1 MYIKKILLFISITG
15 LVILSIFSYFV
26 YVTMFVSNTN
36 FNNEIAYVYVYTD
49 QTFEEL
55 KQDLYPV
62 LKNVNSFERLANRK
76 GYDKTL
82 KSGKFAIKKGMNNN
96 QIINTL
102 RSSKL
107 TVDVIFNNID
117 NEYELAG
124 KISKQIEA
132 DSLSLLNS
140 FKDLDFFKSKGFNKY
155 DYLSIFLPNSYN
167 FYWDTDAN
175 SFRSRMLKEYNLF
188 WNDSRMGKL
197 KQIGLN
203 QSQVMILASIV
214 TQESKMKSELRTIAG
229 VYMNRLNNNWL
240 LQADPTV
247 KYAAYQLPEYEN
259 EIIRRIL
266 YKHLKID
273 SKFNTYKYKG
283 LPPGLI
289 SVPNISSIDAVLNF
303 EKHKYFYFSAD
314 PNNIGYHNFSRTL
327 YAFCLQSWTF
337 SPIAVTDKT
346 LPPLEIR
353 FSLSFFA
360 VPEWKIN
367 ISSCLSKLLSDG
379 NSIPFLNV
387 PG

>member
-140 FKDLDFFKSKGFNKY
+140 FKDF
-155 DYLSIFLPNSYN
+155 FLP
-167 FYWDTDAN
+167 
-175 SFRSRMLKEYNLF
+175 L
-188 WNDSRMGKL
+188 DSIER
-197 KQIGLN
+197 
-203 QSQVMILASIV
+203 SIV
-214 TQESKMKSELRTIAG
+214 FSNLSKFSDNSKVLS
-229 VYMNRLNNNWL
+229 L
-240 LQADPTV
+240 L
-247 KYAAYQLPEYEN
+247 YF
-259 EIIRRIL
+259 ISFIL
-266 YKHLKID
+266 YLIF
-273 SKFNTYKYKG
+273 SKK
-283 LPPGLI
+283 P
-289 SVPNISSIDAVLNF
+289 SIII
-303 EKHKYFYFSAD
+303 
-314 PNNIGYHNFSRTL
+314 P
-327 YAFCLQSWTF
+327 
-337 SPIAVTDKT
+337 
-346 LPPLEIR
+346 
-353 FSLSFFA
+353 
-360 VPEWKIN
+360 
-367 ISSCLSKLLSDG
+367 
-379 NSIPFLNV
+379 SIE
-387 PG
+387 